1 MALSGADDGMRSRWC
16 GASLSKG
23 DFEGWGM
30 NEQTE
35 REDAARA
42 DAVPGSVCHWPGWLA
57 APDADALLHDLQRSV
72 PWEVHRIRMFGRW
85 VDSPRLSC
93 WIGDPQ
99 AHYRYSGADFV
110 PHPWPAVL
118 QAVRAR
124 LQDSCAARFNSVL
137 ANRYRDGRD
146 SMGWHSDDEPELGTQ
161 PLIASLSLGAARRF
175 LLRRRDDRAQV
186 TEFVL
191 GHGDLL
197 VMAGDTQR
205 HYQHA
210 LPKTARPMGE
220 RINLTFRWIA
230 APAAASHR
238 AGR

>member
-1 MALSGADDGMRSRWC
+1 MLFPPDLPGADVSH
-16 GASLSKG
+16 LS
-23 DFEGWGM
+23 
-30 NEQTE
+30 
-35 REDAARA
+35 A
-42 DAVPGSVCHWPGWLA
+42 WL
-57 APDADALLHDLQRSV
+57 PQSDADALLHDLQQGV

-99 AHYRYSGADFV
+99 AHYRYSGTDFV
-110 PHPWPAVL
+110 PHPWPAAL
-118 QAVRAR
+118 LPLRER
-124 LQDSCAARFNSVL
+124 LQQRCGARFNSVL